1 MRGKVESLGL
11 VSPSF
16 LGTLALSVAIAMGGG
31 ALALTAGCSSSQST
45 FGDGGVGSGPDGT
58 MGGDGSGGIILNQK
72 YTGTLG
78 GHMEGGPTD
87 AGYGSDAFF
96 AMDPPLMYCG
106 VDGGAPPTPGGTPT
120 CPSDKNRQGCPCPT
134 PGMTAACW
142 PGLRVDRDLGQC
154 KDGTTTCV
162 SDDEGLGQVWGPCVG
177 YVLPT
182 PGATGAAAC
191 QCFSSG
197 QWNIANLSPCF
208 YTEQGMSAVYGAASV
223 LSGGSITCPSTVFP
237 PTAPTTWSTDTLKVD
252 CAGTFNLCFTIK
264 AGNPASPQ
272 ASDCVVGQACVSAD
286 YPTANTVQ
294 TFPPLPG
301 WADST
306 PAQAACAAQFQAT
319 GGYGQ
324 MTVQG
329 KSEYCEGIGA
339 DDGGAPMVFN
349 TVPYCGADAGP
360 SCQSG
365 GSGTFGQ

>member
-1 MRGKVESLGL
+1 MRGPIESLGQ
-11 VSPSF
+11 VSPSCS
-16 LGTLALSVAIAMGGG
+16 LWLAVG

-45 FGDGGVGSGPDGT
+45 FGDGGVGAGADGT
-58 MGGDGSGGIILNQK
+58 VGTGDGGTILNHHE
-72 YTGTLG
+72 TGTLG
-78 GHMEGGPTD
+78 GPMEGGPGD
-87 AGYGSDAFF
+87 AGFGADAFF

-106 VDGGAPPTPGGTPT
+106 ADGGMAPPPGGTPT

-134 PGMTAACW
+134 VGMAAACW

-154 KDGTTTCV
+154 KDGTTTCIT
-162 SDDEGLGQVWGPCVG
+162 DDEGLGQVWGPCMG

-197 QWNIANLSPCF
+197 QWNIVNLSPCT
-208 YTEQGMSAVYGAASV
+208 YEMGSMDYGAASV
-223 LSGGSITCPSTVFP
+223 LSGGTITCPSMTWP
-237 PTAPTTWSTDTLKVD
+237 PTPPATWSTDTVKVD
-252 CAGTFNLCFTIK
+252 CAGTFTLCYTIK
-264 AGNPASPQ
+264 AGSATSPQ
-272 ASDCVVGQACVSAD
+272 PTDCVVGQACVTAD
-286 YPTANTVQ
+286 YTAANTVQ

-301 WADST
+301 WAGST
-306 PAQAACAAQFQAT
+306 AAEAACAAQFNTT

-329 KSEYCEGIGA
+329 KSEYCQGIGA

-349 TVPYCGADAGP
+349 TLAYCGPDAGP

-365 GSGTFGQ
+365 GSGMFGQ